1 MIGLY
6 IYLSG
11 MFLIWCAFAYYAFIK
26 REEICKGDILY
37 FTLFSFLSYLSILIS
52 IGAAIAYYMKE
63 HGDEVVFNRKEEND
77 DTEIL

>member
-11 MFLIWCAFAYYAFIK
+11 VFLIWCAFAYYAFIK
-26 REEICKGDILY
+26 REEVRKKDIFIFVLC
-37 FTLFSFLSYLSILIS
+37 SFFSYLVLTFFLVFA
-52 IGAAIAYYMKE
+52 IGDYMDK